1 MNEAIMVDLTI
12 KAMTLVLLLSMPA
25 ILVASL
31 VGICVGLFQA
41 VTQIQDQ
48 TLPFAIKLA
57 AVITTLIFTAQW
69 CSAQLLQFGLNLVN
83 DFPRMVP

>member
-12 KAMTLVLLLSMPA
+12 KAMTLVLLLSLPT
-25 ILVASL
+25 ILVAAL
-31 VGICVGLFQA
+31 VGVGVGLFQA

-57 AVITTLIFTAQW
+57 AVIVTLIFSAQW
-69 CSAQLLQFGLNLVN
+69 CSAQLLQFSLNLIN
-83 DFPRMVP
+83 DFPEMVP